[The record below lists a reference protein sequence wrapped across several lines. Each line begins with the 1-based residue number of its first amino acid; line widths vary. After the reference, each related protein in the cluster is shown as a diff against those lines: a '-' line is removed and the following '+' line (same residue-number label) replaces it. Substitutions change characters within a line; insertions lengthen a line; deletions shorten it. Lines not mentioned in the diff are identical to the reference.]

1 MICGRVWLGE
11 GLAAMVDAN
20 GKFSGGALGVVE
32 LVVSVRGC
40 KGEELGFGVLPRCVD
55 GGAMEWQGGLSDGR
69 RSNGE
74 SSLGDSLVLVQWR
87 WGKVDGVEVDE
98 WVILMDGELPSSLT
112 CAPGGSIRVLIDLLS
127 DH

>member
-1 MICGRVWLGE
+1 MKSRWSWLMKE
-11 GLAAMVDAN
+11 KN
-20 GKFSGGALGVVE
+20 GYSME
-32 LVVSVRGC
+32 LVGDDER
-40 KGEELGFGVLPRCVD
+40 
-55 GGAMEWQGGLSDGR
+55 GGLSDGR